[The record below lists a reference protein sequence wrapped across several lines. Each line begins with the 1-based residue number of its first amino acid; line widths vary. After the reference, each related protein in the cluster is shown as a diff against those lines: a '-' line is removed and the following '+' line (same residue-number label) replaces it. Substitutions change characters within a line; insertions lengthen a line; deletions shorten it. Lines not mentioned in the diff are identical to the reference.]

1 MSRVAGALLLISK
14 DKPKIL
20 KTLRPW
26 WYKTSKKQNYRSP
39 NFKMK
44 RPRNSP
50 SKKQLNLARKYILHR
65 KETHVFFTRNQTLDT
80 KKSRFLML
88 KKGSPYVKRHKDQ
101 SSRLHK
107 VNNNKGNAC
116 HVNSKI
122 NTNISNENQYFMSFG
137 CANEDVYDTCIF
149 EEDLCLYE
157 DGNVDETVQDSI
169 QVKGIFPTGIEE
181 STEIHT
187 IHDRLPHQSPSI
199 RVHIV
204 QPTMEQEE
212 RSEICTTLTSFDK
225 SRAPNSHPFKVNF
238 RIPLAGGT
246 SSHIVLKNT
255 CSVDGFLLMIYVL
268 LEENLTIRTQFEHSE
283 HDLHKIYHQIW
294 KKFTEGNF
302 GDGKIAWGKYG
313 GYIEDLE
320 ANGARTD
327 KIIDIIGRENERIF
341 CVLAKHRF
349 PLRVHCSLVGDVYF
363 TTQLYNVLPL
373 YEVQGEPLYDTIK
386 RAINKFLRG
395 DDLPCYRTHENIK
408 EKCRGN
414 SVQTL
419 VEPPLI
425 LPINLFFLNYGKKKY
440 SSNEIPEIVESNE
453 HRYELYMV
461 RFFIEGVKHFVD
473 KIKIYGSWALYDDCR
488 EKLYHFDVDPEYV
501 QLSSCYFVK
510 V

>member
-1 MSRVAGALLLISK
+1 
-14 DKPKIL
+14 
-20 KTLRPW
+20 
-26 WYKTSKKQNYRSP
+26 
-39 NFKMK
+39 
-44 RPRNSP
+44 
-50 SKKQLNLARKYILHR
+50 
-65 KETHVFFTRNQTLDT
+65 
-80 KKSRFLML
+80 
-88 KKGSPYVKRHKDQ
+88 
-101 SSRLHK
+101 
-107 VNNNKGNAC
+107 
-116 HVNSKI
+116 
-122 NTNISNENQYFMSFG
+122 MSFG

-199 RVHIV
+199 KVNIV

-246 SSHIVLKNT
+246 SAHIVLKNT

-302 GDGKIAWGKYG
+302 GDAKIAWGKYG

-395 DDLPCYRTHENIK
+395 DDLPCYRTH
-408 EKCRGN
+408 G
-414 SVQTL
+414 
-419 VEPPLI
+419 
-425 LPINLFFLNYGKKKY
+425 
-440 SSNEIPEIVESNE
+440 
-453 HRYELYMV
+453 YELYLV
-461 RFFIEGVKHFVD
+461 RFFIEGVNHFVD